1 MRIAAVILAAGQSS
15 RFNGCKQLAKI
26 NGRTLLEISINT
38 LKGTD
43 IDDCF
48 VITGRWH
55 QQIREF
61 ITLNNCHV
69 RLLFNPNWQAGI
81 GNSIALAVSEL
92 AQDYDAVL
100 ITLADQVAITQ
111 QDYQQLLDE
120 FTLQQQDIVCANY
133 QQTRGVPAVFS
144 KNTFAQLTKLDG
156 DKGAKKLLYSSEF
169 SIIDCPLES
178 AAIDIDT
185 QQQLDNFTK
194 GL

>member
-26 NGRTLLEISINT
+26 NGRTLLELSINT
-38 LKGTD
+38 LKRTD

-55 QQIREF
+55 QQISEF
-61 ITLNNCHV
+61 IQRNNHKAQ
-69 RLLFNPNWQAGI
+69 LLFNPNWQAGI
-81 GNSIALAVSEL
+81 GNSIAFAVTTL
-92 AQDYDAVL
+92 AQDYDAIL
-100 ITLADQVAITQ
+100 IALADQVAITQ
-111 QDYQQLLDE
+111 QNYQQLLDK
-120 FTLQQQDIVCANY
+120 FAIQQQDIVCANY
-133 QQTRGVPAVFS
+133 QNTRGVPAVFS
-144 KNTFAQLTKLDG
+144 EKTFAQLSSLDG

-169 SIIDCPLES
+169 CIVDCPLES

-185 QQQLDNFTK
+185 QEQLDNFTK